1 MVTNA
6 PSYQSNFTNP
16 NVGYANFSLKDGRTV
31 LQLQNLNMLL
41 QNGVSVAKKH
51 PNFQIDGTYIINW
64 QPTSKMKGFSYII
77 LKV

>member
-1 MVTNA
+1 MVTND
-6 PSYQSNFTNP
+6 PSYQSNLTNP

-51 PNFQIDGTYIINW
+51 PNFPIDGTYTINW
-64 QPTSKMKGFSYII
+64 LPMLKMKGFSYII
-77 LKV
+77 L

>member
-6 PSYQSNFTNP
+6 PSYQSNLTNP
-16 NVGYANFSLKDGRTV
+16 NVGYANFSLEDGRTV
-31 LQLQNLNMLL
+31 LQPQNRNMCW

-51 PNFQIDGTYIINW
+51 SNFQIDGTYTINW
-64 QPTSKMKGFSYII
+64 QPTYKMKGFSYII